1 MCILVLTVQACSNV
15 CPVATSCVWFFVWYT
30 VWSLC
35 SLHIHIQA
43 LQRELAAYQEST
55 DEANAIGSHLIAE
68 VLDDPSVTQSDL
80 SQLNEAWE
88 NVCQSAVAKQERL
101 DEAYQAAK
109 DFDDEY
115 KELVGW
121 VTDLSAQLQA
131 MPPPDEDS
139 TVLQQQMDE
148 HKVCTSYM

>member
-1 MCILVLTVQACSNV
+1 M
-15 CPVATSCVWFFVWYT
+15 
-30 VWSLC
+30 
-35 SLHIHIQA
+35 
-43 LQRELAAYQEST
+43 QRELAAYQEST